1 MLTSTMEK
9 NKKLTAA
16 DLVYIA
22 VFAGI
27 MAVCSWI
34 SIPAAVPFTMQTF
47 AVFFAFTVLGG
58 RRGTLAVLVY
68 ILMGVV
74 GLPVFAGF
82 QGGIGALAGASGG
95 YIIGFL
101 GSALVMWGMEKLAG
115 RKPWMQVLIM
125 ILGNAVLALGTAA
138 FVVPNGLISG
148 GVTGIG
154 LILEHFFGLPVD
166 VGVFVGDAVLFLLGA
181 AVMGKAFAATI
192 ILSTIVYPTFFS
204 LFGKIPFLTSL
215 TDDKLMAAIYAG
227 LLMGA
232 GIGLVIKV
240 GGSTGGMDI
249 PPIILHKLFGLSIPV
264 MIYVGDTALLLIQ
277 AIYSSTEQVLYGI
290 LVVLLSSIVM
300 DKVLIMGQKQTQV
313 VVISPQYEKINQMIH
328 QQMDRGSTLL
338 HATTGLEKSDQKVVM
353 TVISNRQLAHLNE
366 LILQID
372 PQAFVVASEVNE
384 VKGRGFTLSKLSKNI
399 AEK

>member
-1 MLTSTMEK
+1 
-9 NKKLTAA
+9 
-16 DLVYIA
+16 
-22 VFAGI
+22 
-27 MAVCSWI
+27 
-34 SIPAAVPFTMQTF
+34 
-47 AVFFAFTVLGG
+47 
-58 RRGTLAVLVY
+58 
-68 ILMGVV
+68 
-74 GLPVFAGF
+74 
-82 QGGIGALAGASGG
+82 
-95 YIIGFL
+95 
-101 GSALVMWGMEKLAG
+101 
-115 RKPWMQVLIM
+115 M

-290 LVVLLSSIVM
+290 LVVLLNSIVM

-313 VVISPQYEKINQMIH
+313 VVISPQYEKINQMIP

>member
-1 MLTSTMEK
+1 M
-9 NKKLTAA
+9 KKKI
-16 DLVYIA
+16 D
-22 VFAGI
+22 
-27 MAVCSWI
+27 
-34 SIPAAVPFTMQTF
+34 
-47 AVFFAFTVLGG
+47 
-58 RRGTLAVLVY
+58 
-68 ILMGVV
+68 
-74 GLPVFAGF
+74 
-82 QGGIGALAGASGG
+82 
-95 YIIGFL
+95 
-101 GSALVMWGMEKLAG
+101 K
-115 RKPWMQVLIM
+115 VLIM
-125 ILGNAVLALGTAA
+125 ILGNAVLGLGTAA

>member
-1 MLTSTMEK
+1 MEK
-9 NKKLTAA
+9 KLKM
-16 DLVYIA
+16 
-22 VFAGI
+22 F
-27 MAVCSWI
+27 
-34 SIPAAVPFTMQTF
+34 
-47 AVFFAFTVLGG
+47 
-58 RRGTLAVLVY
+58 
-68 ILMGVV
+68 
-74 GLPVFAGF
+74 GF
-82 QGGIGALAGASGG
+82 
-95 YIIGFL
+95 
-101 GSALVMWGMEKLAG
+101 
-115 RKPWMQVLIM
+115 M
-125 ILGNAVLALGTAA
+125 ILGNAILALGTAA

-154 LILEHFFGLPVD
+154 LILQHLFGLPVD
-166 VGVFVGDAVLFLLGA
+166 IGVFVADGVLFLLGA

-264 MIYVGDTALLLIQ
+264 MISVGDILLLLVQ
-277 AIYSSTEQVLYGI
+277 AFYSSTEQVLYGI
-290 LVVLLSSIVM
+290 LVVMLTSIVI

-313 VVISPQYEKINQMIH
+313 MVISPEYERINQAIH
-328 QQMDRGSTLL
+328 QKIDRGSTLI
-338 HATTGLEKSDQKVVM
+338 HATSGLEKQEQKVVLS
-353 TVISNRQLAHLNE
+353 VISNRQLNDLNE

-372 PQAFVVASEVNE
+372 PQAFVIANEVNE
-384 VKGRGFTLSKLSKNI
+384 VKGRGFTLSKLSK
-399 AEK
+399 

>member
-1 MLTSTMEK
+1 LE
-9 NKKLTAA
+9 KKLK
-16 DLVYIA
+16 
-22 VFAGI
+22 
-27 MAVCSWI
+27 M
-34 SIPAAVPFTMQTF
+34 
-47 AVFFAFTVLGG
+47 
-58 RRGTLAVLVY
+58 
-68 ILMGVV
+68 
-74 GLPVFAGF
+74 
-82 QGGIGALAGASGG
+82 
-95 YIIGFL
+95 IGF
-101 GSALVMWGMEKLAG
+101 
-115 RKPWMQVLIM
+115 M
-125 ILGNAVLALGTAA
+125 ILGNAILAMGTAA

-154 LILEHFFGLPVD
+154 LILQRLFGLPVD
-166 VGVFVGDAVLFLLGA
+166 IGVFAADGVLFLLGA

-264 MIYVGDTALLLIQ
+264 MISVGDILLLLVQ
-277 AIYSSTEQVLYGI
+277 AFYSSTEQVLYGI
-290 LVVLLSSIVM
+290 LVVMLTSIVI

-313 VVISPQYEKINQMIH
+313 MVISPEYERINQAIH
-328 QQMDRGSTLL
+328 QKIDRGSTLI
-338 HATTGLEKSDQKVVM
+338 HATSGLEKQEQKVVLS
-353 TVISNRQLAHLNE
+353 VISNRQLGDLNE

-372 PQAFVVASEVNE
+372 PQAFVIANEVNE
-384 VKGRGFTLSKLSKNI
+384 VKGRGFTLSKLSK
-399 AEK
+399 

>member
-1 MLTSTMEK
+1 MKKKIEK
-9 NKKLTAA
+9 
-16 DLVYIA
+16 
-22 VFAGI
+22 
-27 MAVCSWI
+27 
-34 SIPAAVPFTMQTF
+34 
-47 AVFFAFTVLGG
+47 
-58 RRGTLAVLVY
+58 
-68 ILMGVV
+68 
-74 GLPVFAGF
+74 
-82 QGGIGALAGASGG
+82 
-95 YIIGFL
+95 
-101 GSALVMWGMEKLAG
+101 
-115 RKPWMQVLIM
+115 VLIM

-372 PQAFVVASEVNE
+372 PQALVVASEVNE

>member
-1 MLTSTMEK
+1 MKKKIEK
-9 NKKLTAA
+9 
-16 DLVYIA
+16 
-22 VFAGI
+22 
-27 MAVCSWI
+27 
-34 SIPAAVPFTMQTF
+34 
-47 AVFFAFTVLGG
+47 
-58 RRGTLAVLVY
+58 
-68 ILMGVV
+68 
-74 GLPVFAGF
+74 
-82 QGGIGALAGASGG
+82 
-95 YIIGFL
+95 
-101 GSALVMWGMEKLAG
+101 
-115 RKPWMQVLIM
+115 VLIM

-277 AIYSSTEQVLYGI
+277 ATYSSTEQVLYGI

>member
-1 MLTSTMEK
+1 MKKKIEK
-9 NKKLTAA
+9 
-16 DLVYIA
+16 
-22 VFAGI
+22 
-27 MAVCSWI
+27 
-34 SIPAAVPFTMQTF
+34 
-47 AVFFAFTVLGG
+47 
-58 RRGTLAVLVY
+58 
-68 ILMGVV
+68 
-74 GLPVFAGF
+74 
-82 QGGIGALAGASGG
+82 
-95 YIIGFL
+95 
-101 GSALVMWGMEKLAG
+101 
-115 RKPWMQVLIM
+115 VLIM

-166 VGVFVGDAVLFLLGA
+166 VGVFVGGAVLFLLGA
-181 AVMGKAFAATI
+181 AVMGKTFAATI

>member
-1 MLTSTMEK
+1 MEK
-9 NKKLTAA
+9 KLK
-16 DLVYIA
+16 
-22 VFAGI
+22 
-27 MAVCSWI
+27 M
-34 SIPAAVPFTMQTF
+34 
-47 AVFFAFTVLGG
+47 
-58 RRGTLAVLVY
+58 
-68 ILMGVV
+68 
-74 GLPVFAGF
+74 
-82 QGGIGALAGASGG
+82 
-95 YIIGFL
+95 IGF
-101 GSALVMWGMEKLAG
+101 
-115 RKPWMQVLIM
+115 M
-125 ILGNAVLALGTAA
+125 ILGNAILAMGTAA

-154 LILEHFFGLPVD
+154 LILQRLFGLPVD
-166 VGVFVGDAVLFLLGA
+166 IGVFAADGVLFLLGA

-264 MIYVGDTALLLIQ
+264 MISVGDILLLLVQ
-277 AIYSSTEQVLYGI
+277 AFYSSTEQVLYGI
-290 LVVLLSSIVM
+290 LVVMLTSIVI

-313 VVISPQYEKINQMIH
+313 MVISPEYERINQAIH
-328 QQMDRGSTLL
+328 QKIDRGSTLI
-338 HATTGLEKSDQKVVM
+338 HATSGLEKQEQKVVLS
-353 TVISNRQLAHLNE
+353 VISNRQLNDLNE

-372 PQAFVVASEVNE
+372 PQACVIANEVNE
-384 VKGRGFTLSKLSKNI
+384 VKGRGFTLSKLSK
-399 AEK
+399 

>member
-1 MLTSTMEK
+1 MEK
-9 NKKLTAA
+9 KLK
-16 DLVYIA
+16 
-22 VFAGI
+22 
-27 MAVCSWI
+27 M
-34 SIPAAVPFTMQTF
+34 
-47 AVFFAFTVLGG
+47 
-58 RRGTLAVLVY
+58 
-68 ILMGVV
+68 
-74 GLPVFAGF
+74 
-82 QGGIGALAGASGG
+82 
-95 YIIGFL
+95 IGF
-101 GSALVMWGMEKLAG
+101 
-115 RKPWMQVLIM
+115 M
-125 ILGNAVLALGTAA
+125 ILGNAILAMGTAA

-154 LILEHFFGLPVD
+154 LILQRLFGLPVD
-166 VGVFVGDAVLFLLGA
+166 IGVFAADGVLFLLGA

-264 MIYVGDTALLLIQ
+264 IISVGDILLLLVQ
-277 AIYSSTEQVLYGI
+277 AFYSSTEQVLYGI
-290 LVVLLSSIVM
+290 LVVMLTSIVI

-313 VVISPQYEKINQMIH
+313 MVISPEYERINQAIH
-328 QQMDRGSTLL
+328 QKIDRGSTLI
-338 HATTGLEKSDQKVVM
+338 HATSGLEKQEQKVVLS
-353 TVISNRQLAHLNE
+353 VISNRQLGDLNE

-372 PQAFVVASEVNE
+372 PQAFVIANEVNE
-384 VKGRGFTLSKLSKNI
+384 VKGRGFTLSKLSK
-399 AEK
+399 

>member
-1 MLTSTMEK
+1 MKKKIEK
-9 NKKLTAA
+9 
-16 DLVYIA
+16 
-22 VFAGI
+22 
-27 MAVCSWI
+27 
-34 SIPAAVPFTMQTF
+34 
-47 AVFFAFTVLGG
+47 
-58 RRGTLAVLVY
+58 
-68 ILMGVV
+68 
-74 GLPVFAGF
+74 
-82 QGGIGALAGASGG
+82 
-95 YIIGFL
+95 
-101 GSALVMWGMEKLAG
+101 
-115 RKPWMQVLIM
+115 VLIM

-338 HATTGLEKSDQKVVM
+338 HATTGLEKSDQKVVV

>member
-1 MLTSTMEK
+1 MKKKIEK
-9 NKKLTAA
+9 
-16 DLVYIA
+16 
-22 VFAGI
+22 
-27 MAVCSWI
+27 
-34 SIPAAVPFTMQTF
+34 
-47 AVFFAFTVLGG
+47 
-58 RRGTLAVLVY
+58 
-68 ILMGVV
+68 
-74 GLPVFAGF
+74 
-82 QGGIGALAGASGG
+82 
-95 YIIGFL
+95 
-101 GSALVMWGMEKLAG
+101 
-115 RKPWMQVLIM
+115 VLIM

-154 LILEHFFGLPVD
+154 LILEYFFGLPVD

-181 AVMGKAFAATI
+181 AVMGKTFAATI

>member
-1 MLTSTMEK
+1 MEK
-9 NKKLTAA
+9 KLK
-16 DLVYIA
+16 
-22 VFAGI
+22 
-27 MAVCSWI
+27 M
-34 SIPAAVPFTMQTF
+34 
-47 AVFFAFTVLGG
+47 
-58 RRGTLAVLVY
+58 
-68 ILMGVV
+68 
-74 GLPVFAGF
+74 
-82 QGGIGALAGASGG
+82 
-95 YIIGFL
+95 IGF
-101 GSALVMWGMEKLAG
+101 
-115 RKPWMQVLIM
+115 M
-125 ILGNAVLALGTAA
+125 ILGNAILAMGTAA

-154 LILEHFFGLPVD
+154 LILQRLFGLPVD
-166 VGVFVGDAVLFLLGA
+166 IGVFAADGVLFLLGA

-264 MIYVGDTALLLIQ
+264 MISVGDILLLLVQ
-277 AIYSSTEQVLYGI
+277 AFYSSTEQVLYGI
-290 LVVLLSSIVM
+290 LVVMLTSIVI

-313 VVISPQYEKINQMIH
+313 MVISPEYERINQAIH
-328 QQMDRGSTLL
+328 QKIDRGSTLI
-338 HATTGLEKSDQKVVM
+338 HATSGLEKQEQKVVLS
-353 TVISNRQLAHLNE
+353 VISNRQLNDLNE

-372 PQAFVVASEVNE
+372 PQAFVIANEVNE
-384 VKGRGFTLSKLSKNI
+384 VKGRGFTLSKLSK
-399 AEK
+399 

>member
-1 MLTSTMEK
+1 MKKKIEK
-9 NKKLTAA
+9 
-16 DLVYIA
+16 
-22 VFAGI
+22 
-27 MAVCSWI
+27 
-34 SIPAAVPFTMQTF
+34 
-47 AVFFAFTVLGG
+47 
-58 RRGTLAVLVY
+58 
-68 ILMGVV
+68 
-74 GLPVFAGF
+74 
-82 QGGIGALAGASGG
+82 
-95 YIIGFL
+95 
-101 GSALVMWGMEKLAG
+101 
-115 RKPWMQVLIM
+115 VLIM

-328 QQMDRGSTLL
+328 QQMNRGSTLL

>member
-1 MLTSTMEK
+1 MKKKIEK
-9 NKKLTAA
+9 
-16 DLVYIA
+16 
-22 VFAGI
+22 
-27 MAVCSWI
+27 
-34 SIPAAVPFTMQTF
+34 
-47 AVFFAFTVLGG
+47 
-58 RRGTLAVLVY
+58 
-68 ILMGVV
+68 
-74 GLPVFAGF
+74 
-82 QGGIGALAGASGG
+82 
-95 YIIGFL
+95 
-101 GSALVMWGMEKLAG
+101 
-115 RKPWMQVLIM
+115 VLIM

-232 GIGLVIKV
+232 GIGLVIKM

-249 PPIILHKLFGLSIPV
+249 PPIILHKLFGLYIPV

-290 LVVLLSSIVM
+290 LVVLLNSIVM

>member
-1 MLTSTMEK
+1 MEK
-9 NKKLTAA
+9 KLK
-16 DLVYIA
+16 
-22 VFAGI
+22 
-27 MAVCSWI
+27 M
-34 SIPAAVPFTMQTF
+34 
-47 AVFFAFTVLGG
+47 
-58 RRGTLAVLVY
+58 
-68 ILMGVV
+68 
-74 GLPVFAGF
+74 
-82 QGGIGALAGASGG
+82 
-95 YIIGFL
+95 IGF
-101 GSALVMWGMEKLAG
+101 
-115 RKPWMQVLIM
+115 M
-125 ILGNAVLALGTAA
+125 ILGNAILAMGTAA

-154 LILEHFFGLPVD
+154 LILQRLFGLPVD
-166 VGVFVGDAVLFLLGA
+166 IGVFVADGVLFLLGA

-264 MIYVGDTALLLIQ
+264 MISVGDILLLLVQ
-277 AIYSSTEQVLYGI
+277 AFCSSTEQVLYGI
-290 LVVLLSSIVM
+290 LVVMLTSIVI

-313 VVISPQYEKINQMIH
+313 MVISPEYERINQAIH
-328 QQMDRGSTLL
+328 QKIDRGSTLI
-338 HATTGLEKSDQKVVM
+338 HATSGLEKQEQKVVLS
-353 TVISNRQLAHLNE
+353 VISNRQLGDLNE

-372 PQAFVVASEVNE
+372 PQAFVIANEVNE
-384 VKGRGFTLSKLSKNI
+384 VKGRGFTLSKLSK
-399 AEK
+399 

>member
-1 MLTSTMEK
+1 MEK
-9 NKKLTAA
+9 KLK
-16 DLVYIA
+16 
-22 VFAGI
+22 
-27 MAVCSWI
+27 M
-34 SIPAAVPFTMQTF
+34 
-47 AVFFAFTVLGG
+47 
-58 RRGTLAVLVY
+58 
-68 ILMGVV
+68 
-74 GLPVFAGF
+74 
-82 QGGIGALAGASGG
+82 
-95 YIIGFL
+95 IGF
-101 GSALVMWGMEKLAG
+101 
-115 RKPWMQVLIM
+115 M
-125 ILGNAVLALGTAA
+125 ILGNAILAMGTAA

-154 LILEHFFGLPVD
+154 LILQRLFGLPVD
-166 VGVFVGDAVLFLLGA
+166 IGVFAADGVLFLLGA

-264 MIYVGDTALLLIQ
+264 MISVGDILLLLVQ
-277 AIYSSTEQVLYGI
+277 AFYSSTEQVLYGI
-290 LVVLLSSIVM
+290 LVVMLTSIVI

-313 VVISPQYEKINQMIH
+313 MVISPEYERINQAIH
-328 QQMDRGSTLL
+328 QKIDRGSTLI
-338 HATTGLEKSDQKVVM
+338 HATSGLEKQEQKVVLS
-353 TVISNRQLAHLNE
+353 VISNRQLGDLNE

-372 PQAFVVASEVNE
+372 PQAFVIANEVNE
-384 VKGRGFTLSKLSKNI
+384 VKGRGLP
-399 AEK
+399 

>member
-1 MLTSTMEK
+1 MKKKIEK
-9 NKKLTAA
+9 
-16 DLVYIA
+16 
-22 VFAGI
+22 
-27 MAVCSWI
+27 
-34 SIPAAVPFTMQTF
+34 
-47 AVFFAFTVLGG
+47 
-58 RRGTLAVLVY
+58 
-68 ILMGVV
+68 
-74 GLPVFAGF
+74 
-82 QGGIGALAGASGG
+82 
-95 YIIGFL
+95 
-101 GSALVMWGMEKLAG
+101 
-115 RKPWMQVLIM
+115 VLIM

-148 GVTGIG
+148 GVTAIG